1 MTVSG
6 RLLCLRRVLL
16 PLLLRLLALLELLL
30 LPLGLCRVLL
40 GCVLRLQLAAQL
52 VHPVQS
58 VRLLLLLL
66 CLLGLRSPLELGR
79 LRQSVCLLVPI
90 VPVRLLALLLQ
101 QLLLLCPR

>member
-1 MTVSG
+1 MAVSC

-30 LPLGLCRVLL
+30 LPLGLRRVLL
-40 GCVLRLQLAAQL
+40 GCVLRFQLAAQL

-66 CLLGLRSPLELGR
+66 CLLGFRRPLELGR
-79 LRQSVCLLVPI
+79 LRQPVCLLVPI

-101 QLLLLCPR
+101 QLLLLRPR